1 MFESVGGPSSELSTR
16 AQVCHSPT
24 LSLPSAQVLLLKTG
38 QPWIRSLYF
47 LARHRVTGRVGQEH
61 LPLLPRSSQDSPQVR
76 GGGVA
81 LSGQGDDV
89 MQSVVRGRGGWEWV
103 LVLGGCS
110 LTTGNISARYTTRH
124 HTRVTWRPATTLTT
138 HFRLGLYMYMYYYYL
153 ISTIS
158 NGKDAFNIS
167 TPFRPLRSKCTE
179 SYERSIFVWI
189 IFILCLI
196 FISVPFDLPRSW
208 LTLPH
213 REKYRR
219 VGSTPTTTAF

>member
-1 MFESVGGPSSELSTR
+1 MVSLVSWLTPGSCRARCRPATSWPAWRSPPGWSRRCPPCLSVGGPSSEHSTR
-16 AQVCHSPT
+16 AQVCHSHT

-61 LPLLPRSSQDSPQVR
+61 LPLLPRSPQDSPQVR

-138 HFRLGLYMYMYYYYL
+138 HFRLGLYM
-153 ISTIS
+153 
-158 NGKDAFNIS
+158 
-167 TPFRPLRSKCTE
+167 
-179 SYERSIFVWI
+179 
-189 IFILCLI
+189 
-196 FISVPFDLPRSW
+196 
-208 LTLPH
+208 
-213 REKYRR
+213 
-219 VGSTPTTTAF
+219 